1 MGGAIFFR
9 EKTEMN
15 LPGFP
20 HLFSAGI
27 NALNG
32 VLVALISSNVWD
44 RVGTQLL
51 GRVTGPMKF
60 RLVLQ
65 PCMAAFFA
73 IRSGL
78 ADARTGKSPYFWT
91 MVSDPT
97 ERAELIKDGWKSVGK
112 VFILAIVLDVIYQI
126 IELHFVYVGEAIIV
140 AVILAIL
147 PYLILRGIVTR
158 IARRRIA
165 PVPVK

>member
-1 MGGAIFFR
+1 
-9 EKTEMN
+9 MN

-20 HLFSAGI
+20 HVELFSAGS
-27 NALNG
+27 NAVNG
-32 VLVALISSNVWD
+32 LLVALDPTGLWD

-73 IRSGL
+73 IRAGL
-78 ADARTGKSPYFWT
+78 ADAKTGKSPYFMT
-91 MVSDPT
+91 MVSDPKVRT
-97 ERAELIKDGWKSVGK
+97 QLIKDGWTSVGK

-140 AVILAIL
+140 AFILAIL

-158 IARRRIA
+158 IVRRRIA
-165 PVPVK
+165 PVPVNKSV

>member
-1 MGGAIFFR
+1 M
-9 EKTEMN
+9 
-15 LPGFP
+15 
-20 HLFSAGI
+20 HGI
-27 NALNG
+27 
-32 VLVALISSNVWD
+32 WD
-44 RVGTQLL
+44 RVGTQLIA
-51 GRVTGPMKF
+51 RVSGPMKF

-78 ADARTGKSPYFWT
+78 ADAKTGRSPYFWT
-91 MVSDPT
+91 MVSDPK
-97 ERAELIKDGWKSVGK
+97 ERAELLRDGWKSVGK

-140 AVILAIL
+140 AFILAIL

-158 IARRRIA
+158 IARRKFLA
-165 PVPVK
+165 HGLAKKTV

>member
-1 MGGAIFFR
+1 MVDI
-9 EKTEMN
+9 
-15 LPGFP
+15 
-20 HLFSAGI
+20 
-27 NALNG
+27 
-32 VLVALISSNVWD
+32 WD

-51 GRVTGPMKF
+51 ARVSGPMKF

-78 ADARTGKSPYFWT
+78 ADAKTGRSPYFWT
-91 MVSDPT
+91 MVSDPK
-97 ERAELIKDGWKSVGK
+97 ERGELLMDGWKSVGK

-140 AVILAIL
+140 AFILAIL
-147 PYLILRGIVTR
+147 PYLILRGLVTR
-158 IARRRIA
+158 IARRTITKES
-165 PVPVK
+165 VKKQV